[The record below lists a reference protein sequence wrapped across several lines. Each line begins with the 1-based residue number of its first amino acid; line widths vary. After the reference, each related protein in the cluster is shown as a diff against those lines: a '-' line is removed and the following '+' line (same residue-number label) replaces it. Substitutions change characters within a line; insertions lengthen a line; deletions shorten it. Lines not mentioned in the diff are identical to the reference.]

1 MFGIVLP
8 YQQIFCRNQFAL
20 LNYTTNVCNVNKSF
34 ERQSARAS
42 NARYS
47 IDPNTSSFIQFS
59 KAPVGREAPPGIS
72 EF

>member
-20 LNYTTNVCNVNKSF
+20 LNYTMNVYTVNNSF

-47 IDPNTSSFIQFS
+47 INPNTSSFIQFS
-59 KAPVGREAPPGIS
+59 KAPAGRGCPAGHK
-72 EF
+72 